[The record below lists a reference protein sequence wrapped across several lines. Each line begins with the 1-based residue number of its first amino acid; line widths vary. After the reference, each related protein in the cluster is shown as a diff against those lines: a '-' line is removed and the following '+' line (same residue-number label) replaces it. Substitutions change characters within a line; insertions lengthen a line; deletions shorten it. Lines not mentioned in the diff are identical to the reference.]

1 MAGNLARNGAPANDD
16 PELDV
21 LRISGWCRVCRGDQ
35 CRLAVNHDALR
46 VQGGSLTGV
55 HHQGPWG
62 IDQQQL
68 RRIVPECQQDGMS
81 GSRLS
86 IPKGNPG
93 QYPAMLRCLG
103 EEAEAVAE
111 VAGNE
116 FVGQNMRSGDVRRH
130 D

>member
-1 MAGNLARNGAPANDD
+1 MSEAGVSLVGSGLAR
-16 PELDV
+16 L
-21 LRISGWCRVCRGDQ
+21 WQ
-35 CRLAVNHDALR
+35 
-46 VQGGSLTGV
+46 
-55 HHQGPWG
+55 G

-86 IPKGNPG
+86 IPKGNPE
-93 QYPAMLRCLG
+93 MCVTSLRMSLTRKGPPNWFAKVPVNKG

-116 FVGQNMRSGDVRRH
+116 FVGQNMRPGDVRRH